1 MKGALGQ
8 RAPGFSLPR
17 VNGNET
23 VRLAGFKDKV
33 VVLFFFATW
42 AAPAKKGFADLA
54 EVQKRIGEKKM
65 SVIGVSVDDAADASQ
80 LSDWVR
86 ADAPKAVVVH
96 DRDQAIAQAYQ
107 PAKLPILYV
116 IDRSGVIRLIV
127 EGYSAGDAAT
137 IEKKVADLTK

>member
-1 MKGALGQ
+1 M
-8 RAPGFSLPR
+8 
-17 VNGNET
+17 NGNET

-42 AAPAKKGFADLA
+42 AAPAKRGFADLA
-54 EVQKRIGEKKM
+54 EVQKKMSEKKM
-65 SVIGVSVDDAADASQ
+65 AVVGVSVDDAEDASQ

-86 ADAPKAVVVH
+86 AEAPKAVVVH
-96 DRDQAIAQAYQ
+96 DRDLAVSKAYQ

-127 EGYSAGDAAT
+127 EGYSPEEAAT
-137 IEKKVADLTK
+137 IEKKVAELSR